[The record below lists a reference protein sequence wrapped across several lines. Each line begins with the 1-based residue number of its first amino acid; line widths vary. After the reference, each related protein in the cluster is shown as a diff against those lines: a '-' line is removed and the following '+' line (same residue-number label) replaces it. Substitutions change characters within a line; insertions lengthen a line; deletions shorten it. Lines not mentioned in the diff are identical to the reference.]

1 VVETPRMAVLGAVK
15 AVAVA
20 AARAPTV
27 MEKSMIYTNIYNIYY
42 SGVGWWNLGL

>member
-1 VVETPRMAVLGAVK
+1 VVVETPRMAVLGAVK

-27 MEKSMIYTNIYNIYY
+27 MEKSMIY
-42 SGVGWWNLGL
+42 